1 MSSFEAVLDQFE
13 RKRVLVVGDVMVD
26 RFVYGHVSRISPEA
40 PAPVI
45 ETSGP
50 VDVVGGS
57 GNVVRNIVSLGA
69 ACEIVA
75 VVGRDEAART
85 IRRHLEDIGVPA
97 GGLVEVEG
105 RVTTLKTRFVAYLH
119 NTHLLRAD
127 TEETTAVGAAVE
139 DAIIAAVEER
149 IGMCDA
155 VILSDYAKGVLTPRV
170 IAAVIAAARRAGKGR
185 EIPVIVDPKGHD
197 YSRYRG
203 ATAVTPN
210 AAELAQAL
218 GRSATNDEAAVRAG
232 ALALAAQVD
241 SAFVLVTRGERGML
255 IVSRDGEAA
264 SFDATARRV
273 IDVSGAGDTVVAGFT
288 LALVSDAGLRNATH
302 LANVAAGIVV
312 GKKGTS
318 LVTADELRDQ
328 LLSRPHFELR
338 EKVKNL
344 TAIDVTVAAW
354 RGEGLTVGFTNGCF
368 DLLHPGH
375 VQLLCEARTHCD
387 RLVVGL
393 NSDASVK
400 RLKGATR
407 PVQSEDARSI
417 VLAGLAFVDAVVLFA
432 EDTPIE
438 LIRRIRPDILVKG
451 ADYRLEQVVGHDVV
465 ASYGGKVVLV
475 NLIPDSSTTRI
486 IDRLKADSANAA
498 GLAAAK

>member
-13 RKRVLVVGDVMVD
+13 RKRVLVVGDIMLD

-50 VDVVGGS
+50 LDIVGGS

-69 ACEIVA
+69 ACEIIA
-75 VVGRDEAART
+75 VVGRDDAART
-85 IRRHLEDIGVPA
+85 VRRHLEEIDVPT
-97 GGLVEVEG
+97 GGLIEVEG
-105 RVTTLKTRFVAYLH
+105 RVTTVKTRFVAYLH

-127 TEETTAVGAAVE
+127 TEEAKPVGKDVE
-139 DAIIAAVEER
+139 DAIIATVESR
-149 IGMCDA
+149 VNAADA

-170 IAAVIAAARRAGKGR
+170 IAAAIAAARRAGK
-185 EIPVIVDPKGHD
+185 PVIIDPKGHD

-218 GRSATNDEAAVRAG
+218 GRPVVNDEAAVRAAAV
-232 ALALAAQVD
+232 ALAGEVD
-241 SAFVLVTRGERGML
+241 CEAVLVKRGERGVL
-255 IVSRDGEAA
+255 IVSRDGQAA

-273 IDVSGAGDTVVAGFT
+273 VDVSGAGDTAVSGFT
-288 LALVSDAGLRNATH
+288 LALVCGAGIRNAAH
-302 LANVAAGIVV
+302 LANVAAGVVV

-318 LVTADELRDQ
+318 QVTAAELRDL

-338 EKVKNL
+338 EKVKGL
-344 TAIDVTVAAW
+344 AAIDDCVRAW
-354 RGEGLTVGFTNGCF
+354 RREGLSVGFTNGCF

-375 VQLLCEARTHCD
+375 VQLLCEARSHCD
-387 RLVVGL
+387 RLIVGL
-393 NSDASVK
+393 NSDSSVK

-407 PVQSEDARSI
+407 PVQPEAARSI
-417 VLAGLAFVDAVVLFA
+417 VLAGLAFVDAVILFA
-432 EDTPIE
+432 DDTPIE

-451 ADYRLEQVVGHDVV
+451 ADYEVDQVVGHDIV

-486 IDRLKADSANAA
+486 IDRLKADAA
-498 GLAAAK
+498 HAASGLAEAK

>member
-13 RKRVLVVGDVMVD
+13 RKRVLVVGDVMLD

-45 ETSGP
+45 GTSGP

-57 GNVVRNIVSLGA
+57 GNVVRNVVSLGA

-75 VVGRDEAART
+75 VVGRDDAART
-85 IRRHLEDIGVPA
+85 IRRHLEDIGVSA
-97 GGLVEVEG
+97 GGLVDVEG
-105 RVTTLKTRFVAYLH
+105 RVTTLKTRYIAYLH

-127 TEETTAVGAAVE
+127 TEETTPVGAAVE
-139 DAIIAAVEER
+139 DAIIAAACDL
-149 IGMCDA
+149 IGGADA

-170 IAAVIAAARRAGKGR
+170 IAAVVAAARRAGK
-185 EIPVIVDPKGHD
+185 PAVVDPKGHD

-218 GRSATNDEAAVRAG
+218 GRPAANDEDAVRAG

-241 SAFVLVTRGERGML
+241 SDIVLVTRGERGML
-255 IVSRDGEAA
+255 VVSRDGEAA
-264 SFDATARRV
+264 SFGATARHV
-273 IDVSGAGDTVVAGFT
+273 IDVSGAGDTAVAAFT
-288 LALVSDAGLRNATH
+288 LALVSDAGLRNAAH
-302 LANVAAGIVV
+302 LANVAAGIAV

-318 LVTADELRDQ
+318 QVTADELRDL

-338 EKVKNL
+338 EKVKDL
-344 TAIDVTVAAW
+344 TAIDAAVAAW
-354 RGEGLTVGFTNGCF
+354 RRDGLTVGFTNGCF

-387 RLVVGL
+387 RLIVGL
-393 NSDASVK
+393 NSDSSVK

-407 PVQSEDARSI
+407 PVQPEDARSI

-438 LIRRIRPDILVKG
+438 LIGRIRPDILVKG
-451 ADYRLEQVVGHDVV
+451 ADYRIEEVVGHDIV

-486 IDRLKADSANAA
+486 IDRLKADAAHAAA

>member
-1 MSSFEAVLDQFE
+1 MSSLEAVLDQFA
-13 RKRVLVVGDVMVD
+13 RKRVLVVGDIMLD

-75 VVGRDEAART
+75 VVGRDDAART
-85 IRRHLEDIGVPA
+85 IRRHFEDTGVST
-97 GGLVEVEG
+97 GGLVAVEG
-105 RVTTLKTRFVAYLH
+105 RITTLKTRFVAYLH

-127 TEETTAVGAAVE
+127 TEETTPVGATVE
-139 DAIIAAVEER
+139 DAIIAAIDDR
-149 IGMCDA
+149 IGGCDG

-170 IAAVIAAARRAGKGR
+170 IAAAIAAARQAGK
-185 EIPVIVDPKGHD
+185 PVIVDPKGHD

-218 GRSATNDEAAVRAG
+218 GRAATNDEAVVRAG
-232 ALALAAQVD
+232 ALALAAQVECD
-241 SAFVLVTRGERGML
+241 IVLVTRGERGVL

-288 LALVSDAGLRNATH
+288 LALASGAGLRNAAH
-302 LANVAAGIVV
+302 LANVAAGIAV

-318 LVTADELRDQ
+318 QVTADELRDL

-338 EKVKNL
+338 EKVKDL
-344 TAIDVTVAAW
+344 TAVDTAVAAW
-354 RGEGLTVGFTNGCF
+354 RREGLTVGFTNGCF

-387 RLVVGL
+387 RLIVGL
-393 NSDASVK
+393 NSDSSVR

-438 LIRRIRPDILVKG
+438 LIRRIQPDILVKG
-451 ADYRLEQVVGHDVV
+451 ADYRLDQVVGHDIV

-486 IDRLKADSANAA
+486 IDRLTAGAAGAAA

>member
-1 MSSFEAVLDQFE
+1 MSSLEAVLDQFA
-13 RKRVLVVGDVMVD
+13 RKRVLVVGDIMLD

-57 GNVVRNIVSLGA
+57 GSVVRNIVSLGA

-75 VVGRDEAART
+75 LVGRDDAART
-85 IRRHLEDIGVPA
+85 IRRHLEDVGVSTR
-97 GGLVEVEG
+97 GLVDVEG

-127 TEETTAVGAAVE
+127 TEETTTIGAMVE
-139 DAIIAAVEER
+139 HAIIAAACDR
-149 IGMCDA
+149 IEGADA

-170 IAAVIAAARRAGKGR
+170 IAAVIAAARRAGK
-185 EIPVIVDPKGHD
+185 PVVVDPKGHD

-218 GRSATNDEAAVRAG
+218 GRPVTNDEAAVRAG

-241 SAFVLVTRGERGML
+241 SDIVLVTRGERGML

-288 LALVSDAGLRNATH
+288 LALVSDAGLRNAAH
-302 LANVAAGIVV
+302 LANVAAGIAV

-318 LVTADELRDQ
+318 QVTADELRDL

-338 EKVKNL
+338 EKVKEL
-344 TAIDVTVAAW
+344 TAIDAAVAAW
-354 RGEGLTVGFTNGCF
+354 RRDGLTVGFTNGCF

-387 RLVVGL
+387 RLIVGL

-407 PVQSEDARSI
+407 PVQQEDARSI
-417 VLAGLAFVDAVVLFA
+417 VLAGLAYVDAVVLFA

-438 LIRRIRPDILVKG
+438 LIGRIRPDILVKG
-451 ADYRLEQVVGHDVV
+451 ADYRLDQVVGHDIV

-486 IDRLKADSANAA
+486 IDRLKADAANAAA

>member
-13 RKRVLVVGDVMVD
+13 RKRVLVVGDVMLD

-75 VVGRDEAART
+75 VVGCDDAART
-85 IRRHLEDIGVPA
+85 IREHLKGMNVPA
-97 GGLVEVEG
+97 GGLIEVNG
-105 RVTTLKTRFVAYLH
+105 RVTTVKTRFVAWLH

-127 TEETTAVGAAVE
+127 TEETTPAGEKVE
-139 DAIIAAVEER
+139 GAIIAAAERR
-149 IGMCDA
+149 IGAADA

-170 IAAVIAAARRAGKGR
+170 IAAVIAAARQAGK
-185 EIPVIVDPKGHD
+185 PVIVDPKGHD

-203 ATAVTPN
+203 ATVVTPN

-218 GRSATNDEAAVRAG
+218 GRPATNDEAAARAG
-232 ALALAAQVD
+232 AQALAEQLDCDIVM
-241 SAFVLVTRGERGML
+241 VTRGERGML

-288 LALVSDAGLRNATH
+288 LAFVSDAGMRNAAH
-302 LANVAAGIVV
+302 LANVAAGVVV

-318 LVTADELRDQ
+318 QVTADELRDL

-338 EKVKNL
+338 EKVKDL
-344 TAIDVTVAAW
+344 AAIDAALAAW
-354 RGEGLTVGFTNGCF
+354 RREGLTVGFTNGCF

-375 VQLLCEARTHCD
+375 VQLLCEARSHCD
-387 RLVVGL
+387 RLIVGL
-393 NSDASVK
+393 NSDSSVK

-407 PVQSEDARSI
+407 PVQSEAARSI

-432 EDTPIE
+432 DDTPIE

-451 ADYRLEQVVGHDVV
+451 ADYRLDQVVGHDIV

-486 IDRLKADSANAA
+486 IDRLKADAA
-498 GLAAAK
+498 TAAEAAAAK

>member
-13 RKRVLVVGDVMVD
+13 RKRVLVVGDVMLD

-45 ETSGP
+45 QASGP
-50 VDVVGGS
+50 VDVVGGC
-57 GNVVRNIVSLGA
+57 GNVVRNVVSLGA
-69 ACEIVA
+69 ACDIVA
-75 VVGRDEAART
+75 VVGRDDAART
-85 IRRHLEDIGVPA
+85 IRRHLDEIGVPA

-105 RVTTLKTRFVAYLH
+105 RVTTLKTRFIAWLH

-127 TEETTAVGAAVE
+127 TEETAPVGETVE
-139 DAIIAAVEER
+139 DALIAAVEGR
-149 IGMCDA
+149 VGMADA

-170 IAAVIAAARRAGKGR
+170 IAAVIAAARRAGKDR

-218 GRSATNDEAAVRAG
+218 GRPATNDEATVRAG
-232 ALALAAQVD
+232 ALALAGQLDCDIVM
-241 SAFVLVTRGERGML
+241 VTRGERGMV
-255 IVSRDGEAA
+255 IVSREGEAA

-273 IDVSGAGDTVVAGFT
+273 IDVSGAGDTAVAGFT
-288 LALVSDAGLRNATH
+288 LALVSDAGLRNAAH

-312 GKKGTS
+312 GKKGTA

-338 EKVKNL
+338 EKVKDL
-344 TAIDVTVAAW
+344 AAIDAAVAAW
-354 RGEGLTVGFTNGCF
+354 RREGLTVGFTNGCF

-375 VQLLCEARTHCD
+375 VQLLCEARSHCD
-387 RLVVGL
+387 RLIVGL
-393 NSDASVK
+393 NSDSSVK
-400 RLKGATR
+400 RLKGPTR
-407 PVQSEDARSI
+407 PVQPEAARSI

-432 EDTPIE
+432 EDTPVE
-438 LIRRIRPDILVKG
+438 LIARIRPDILVKG
-451 ADYRLEQVVGHDVV
+451 ADYRLEQVVGHDIV
-465 ASYGGKVVLV
+465 ASYGGKVVLA

-486 IDRLKADSANAA
+486 IDRLKADTGVAV
-498 GLAAAK
+498 AAAK

>member
-1 MSSFEAVLDQFE
+1 MSSFEAVLDQFG
-13 RKRVLVVGDVMVD
+13 RKRVLVVGDVMLD
-26 RFVYGHVSRISPEA
+26 RFVYGQVSRISPEA

-45 ETSGP
+45 QTSGP
-50 VDVVGGS
+50 VDVIGGS
-57 GNVVRNIVSLGA
+57 GNVARNIISLGA

-75 VVGRDEAART
+75 VVGRDDAAQV
-85 IRRHLEDIGVPA
+85 IRKHLQEIDVPA
-97 GGLVEVEG
+97 SGLIEVSG
-105 RVTTLKTRFVAYLH
+105 RVTTMKTRFVAWLH

-127 TEETTAVGAAVE
+127 TEETTPVAAAVE
-139 DAIIAAVEER
+139 DAIIAAVEAR
-149 IGMCDA
+149 IGAADA

-170 IAAVIAAARRAGKGR
+170 VAAVIAAARRAGGNGR

-218 GRSATNDEAAVRAG
+218 GRPVGNDEAAVQAG
-232 ALALAAQVD
+232 ALALAGQLD
-241 SAFVLVTRGERGML
+241 SDIVLVTRGERGML
-255 IVSRDGEAA
+255 VVSRDGETA

-288 LALVSDAGLRNATH
+288 LALVSDAGLRNAAH
-302 LANVAAGIVV
+302 LANVAAGVVV

-318 LVTADELRDQ
+318 QVTAAELRGV
-328 LLSRPHFELR
+328 LLSRPHFDLR
-338 EKVKNL
+338 EKVKDL
-344 TAIDVTVAAW
+344 AGVDAAVAAW
-354 RGEGLTVGFTNGCF
+354 RSEGLTVGFTNGCF

-375 VQLLCEARTHCD
+375 VELLCEARSHCD
-387 RLVVGL
+387 RLIVGL
-393 NSDASVK
+393 NSDSSVK
-400 RLKGATR
+400 RLKGPSR
-407 PVQSEDARSI
+407 PVQPETARAI

-438 LIRRIRPDILVKG
+438 LISRIRPDILVKG
-451 ADYRLEQVVGHDVV
+451 ADYRGDQVVGHDVV

-475 NLIPDSSTTRI
+475 NLVPDSSTTRI
-486 IDRLKADSANAA
+486 IDRLKADAASAA
-498 GLAAAK
+498 

>member
-13 RKRVLVVGDVMVD
+13 RKRLLVVGDVMLD

-57 GNVVRNIVSLGA
+57 GNVARNVVSLGA
-69 ACEIVA
+69 ACDIVA
-75 VVGRDEAART
+75 VVGRDDAAQA
-85 IRRHLEDIGVPA
+85 IRRHLENIGVA
-97 GGLVEVEG
+97 ASGLVEAEG
-105 RVTTLKTRFVAYLH
+105 RVTTVKTRFVAWLH

-127 TEETTAVGAAVE
+127 TEETTPVAGPVE
-139 DAIIAAVEER
+139 DAIIAAVESR
-149 IGMCDA
+149 IGSSDA

-170 IAAVIAAARRAGKGR
+170 IAAVIAAARQAGKGHQ
-185 EIPVIVDPKGHD
+185 IPVIIDPKGRD

-218 GRSATNDEAAVRAG
+218 GRPVANDEASVRAG
-232 ALALAAQVD
+232 ALALAGQVD
-241 SAFVLVTRGERGML
+241 SDIVLVTRGERGML
-255 IVSRDGEAA
+255 IVARDGDAA
-264 SFDATARRV
+264 AFDATAKRV

-288 LALVSDAGLRNATH
+288 LALVSDAGLRNAAH

-318 LVTADELRDQ
+318 LVTAGELRDL
-328 LLSRPHFELR
+328 LLSRPRFELR
-338 EKVKNL
+338 EKVRDL
-344 TAIDVTVAAW
+344 AGVDAAVAAW
-354 RGEGLTVGFTNGCF
+354 RSEGLSVGFTNGCF

-375 VQLLCEARTHCD
+375 VQLLCEARSHCD
-387 RLVVGL
+387 RLIVGL
-393 NSDASVK
+393 NSDSSVK

-407 PVQSEDARSI
+407 PVQSQDARSI

-432 EDTPIE
+432 EDTPVE
-438 LIRRIRPDILVKG
+438 LIKRIRPDILVKG
-451 ADYRLEQVVGHDVV
+451 ADYRLDQVVGHDIV

-486 IDRLKADSANAA
+486 IDRLKADAASAA
-498 GLAAAK
+498 

>member
-1 MSSFEAVLDQFE
+1 MSSFEAVLDQFG
-13 RKRVLVVGDVMVD
+13 RKRVLVVGDIMLD

-45 ETSGP
+45 ATSGP
-50 VDVVGGS
+50 LDVVGGS

-75 VVGRDEAART
+75 VVGRDDAART
-85 IRRHLEDIGVPA
+85 IREHLSDMNVPED
-97 GGLVEVEG
+97 GLVEVNG
-105 RVTTLKTRFVAYLH
+105 RVTTVKTRFVAYLH

-127 TEETTAVGAAVE
+127 TEENTPVGPKVE
-139 DAIIAAVEER
+139 EAIIAAVEGR
-149 IGMCDA
+149 LGAVDA

-170 IAAVIAAARRAGKGR
+170 IAAVIAAAWQAGK
-185 EIPVIVDPKGHD
+185 PVIVDPKGHD

-210 AAELAQAL
+210 AAELFQAL
-218 GRSATNDEAAVRAG
+218 GRPLANEEAAVRAG
-232 ALALAAQVD
+232 AQALAGHVECD
-241 SAFVLVTRGERGML
+241 IVLATRGERGML
-255 IVSRDGEAA
+255 VVSRDGDTA
-264 SFDATARRV
+264 SFEATARRV
-273 IDVSGAGDTVVAGFT
+273 VDVSGAGDTVIAGFT
-288 LALVSDAGLRNATH
+288 LALASGAGIRNAAH

-318 LVTADELRDQ
+318 QVSLAELRD
-328 LLSRPHFELR
+328 LLLQRPHFELR
-338 EKVKNL
+338 EKVKDL
-344 TAIDVTVAAW
+344 DSVGEAIAAW
-354 RGEGLTVGFTNGCF
+354 RSEGLTVGFTNGCF

-375 VQLLCEARTHCD
+375 VQLLCEARSHCD
-387 RLVVGL
+387 RLIVGL
-393 NSDASVK
+393 NSDSSVK

-417 VLAGLAFVDAVVLFA
+417 VLAGLAFVDAIVLFA
-432 EDTPIE
+432 EDTPVE

-451 ADYRLEQVVGHDVV
+451 ADYRLDQVVGHDIV
-465 ASYGGKVVLV
+465 ASYGGKVALV

-486 IDRLKADSANAA
+486 IDRLKADAASAVA

>member
-1 MSSFEAVLDQFE
+1 MSSFEAVLDQFG
-13 RKRVLVVGDVMVD
+13 RKRVLVVGDVMLD

-50 VDVVGGS
+50 IDIVGGC

-69 ACEIVA
+69 ACDIIA
-75 VVGRDEAART
+75 VVGPDDAART
-85 IRRHLEDIGVPA
+85 IRRHLEDIGVAAA
-97 GGLVEVEG
+97 GSLVEVEG
-105 RVTTLKTRFVAYLH
+105 RVTTVKTRFVAYLH

-127 TEETTAVGAAVE
+127 TEETRPVGAAVE
-139 DAIIAAVEER
+139 DALIAAVEDR
-149 IGMCDA
+149 IGMADA

-170 IAAVIAAARRAGKGR
+170 IAAVIAAAQRSGK
-185 EIPVIVDPKGHD
+185 PVVVDPKGHD

-218 GRSATNDEAAVRAG
+218 GRPVGNDEAAVRTG
-232 ALALAAQVD
+232 ALALAGQVD
-241 SAFVLVTRGERGML
+241 SDIVLVTRGERGML
-255 IVSRDGEAA
+255 IVSRDGDAA
-264 SFDATARRV
+264 AFDATAKRV
-273 IDVSGAGDTVVAGFT
+273 VDVSGAGDTVVAGFT
-288 LALVSDAGLRNATH
+288 LALVSDAGLRNAAH

-318 LVTADELRDQ
+318 LVTADELRDL

-338 EKVKNL
+338 EKVKDL
-344 TAIDVTVAAW
+344 SGIDAAVAAW
-354 RGEGLTVGFTNGCF
+354 RREGLSVGFTNGCF

-375 VQLLCEARTHCD
+375 VQLLCESRSHCD
-387 RLVVGL
+387 RLIVGL
-393 NSDASVK
+393 NSDSSVK
-400 RLKGATR
+400 RLKGPTR
-407 PVQSEDARSI
+407 PVQSEAARSI

-432 EDTPIE
+432 EDTPLE
-438 LIRRIRPDILVKG
+438 LIKRIRPDILVKG
-451 ADYRLEQVVGHDVV
+451 ADYRIEQVVGHDIV
-465 ASYGGKVVLV
+465 ASYGGRVVLV

-486 IDRLKADSANAA
+486 IDRLKADAASAA
-498 GLAAAK
+498 

>member
-13 RKRVLVVGDVMVD
+13 RKRVLVVGDIMLD

-50 VDVVGGS
+50 LDVVGGS

-75 VVGRDEAART
+75 VVGRDDAART
-85 IRRHLEDIGVPA
+85 VRRHLQDIDVPT

-105 RVTTLKTRFVAYLH
+105 RVTTVKTRFIAYLH

-127 TEETTAVGAAVE
+127 TEETKPVGKDVE
-139 DAIIAAVEER
+139 DAIIASVESR
-149 IGMCDA
+149 MGAADA

-170 IAAVIAAARRAGKGR
+170 IAMVIAAARRAGR
-185 EIPVIVDPKGHD
+185 PVIIDPKGLD

-218 GRSATNDEAAVRAG
+218 GRPVMNDGAAVRAA
-232 ALALAAQVD
+232 ALALAGQIDCDVA
-241 SAFVLVTRGERGML
+241 LVTRGERGVL

-273 IDVSGAGDTVVAGFT
+273 VDVSGAGDTVVAGFT
-288 LALVSDAGLRNATH
+288 LALVSGAGIPNAAH
-302 LANVAAGIVV
+302 LANVAAGVVV

-318 LVTADELRDQ
+318 QVTAAELRDL
-328 LLSRPHFELR
+328 LLSRPRFELL
-338 EKVKNL
+338 EKVKDL
-344 TAIDVTVAAW
+344 AAIGECVAAW
-354 RGEGLTVGFTNGCF
+354 RREGLSVGFTNGCF

-375 VQLLCEARTHCD
+375 VQLLCEARSHCD
-387 RLVVGL
+387 LLIVGL
-393 NSDASVK
+393 NSDSSVK

-407 PVQSEDARSI
+407 PVQPETARLI

-432 EDTPIE
+432 DDTPIE

-451 ADYRLEQVVGHDVV
+451 ADYQVDQVVGHDVV

-486 IDRLKADSANAA
+486 IDRLKADAAVA